1 MVFDGASSTPTTG
14 RRPSPRRVV
23 ARNVA
28 SLVLLT
34 IAALALAPALVLSWA
49 RVQLVDEES
58 FVATL
63 GPLSS
68 DPDVQNLVID
78 EATEAIA
85 ARVDFA
91 TLASGGVDALS
102 PLGLPPAAA
111 RVLGLLAR
119 PTADGLRS
127 LTQDAVAD
135 VVRSPQFD
143 DIWST
148 AVRGA
153 HRAIV
158 FGATSDGGGII
169 VQTPDGLGMQV
180 GGVVAA
186 IVQRM
191 DAENSIV
198 AGMIPPIDEVV
209 IVSDGE
215 ALGALRAGY
224 AAAAVA
230 GVIAPIVVALLL
242 VGGVIAAPRRG
253 AAVAG
258 AGGALVVGSAL
269 VLGGTVVATALARR
283 STDAAG
289 LDPAGVDAL
298 LRQVFSGLVGSAGI
312 VLAAGVVTGIGAVVV
327 VLVRRRATA
336 TDAVPTARSAS
347 SV

>member
-1 MVFDGASSTPTTG
+1 MVFDGASSTPTTD
-14 RRPSPRRVV
+14 RRPSPRGVV
-23 ARNVA
+23 ARSVA

-68 DPDVQNLVID
+68 DPNVQNLVID
-78 EATEAIA
+78 EATDAIA
-85 ARVDFA
+85 VRVDFA
-91 TLASGGVDALS
+91 ALASGGVDALS
-102 PLGLPPAAA
+102 SLGLPPAAA

-119 PTADGLRS
+119 PTADRLRS

-135 VVRSPQFD
+135 VVRSAQFD
-143 DIWST
+143 DIWSN

-153 HRAIV
+153 HRSIV

-169 VQTPDGLGMQV
+169 VQTPDGLGVQV
-180 GGVVAA
+180 GGIVAA

-191 DAENSIV
+191 DAEKSIV

-209 IVSDGE
+209 IVSDGT

-224 AAAAVA
+224 AAATVA

-269 VLGGTVVATALARR
+269 VLWGSVVATALARR

-298 LRQVFSGLVGSAGI
+298 LRQVFSGLMGSTGV
-312 VLAAGVVTGIGAVVV
+312 VLATGVVMGIGAVVV
-327 VLVRRRATA
+327 VLVRRRAGA
-336 TDAVPTARSAS
+336 ADAVPATPSPPRA
-347 SV
+347 